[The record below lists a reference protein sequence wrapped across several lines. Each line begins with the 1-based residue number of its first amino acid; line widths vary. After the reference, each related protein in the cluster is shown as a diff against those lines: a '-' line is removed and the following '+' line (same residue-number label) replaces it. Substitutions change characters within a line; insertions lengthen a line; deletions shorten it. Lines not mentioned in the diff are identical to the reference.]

1 METDRMDARNSIIL
15 QPDATE
21 YPAILRRCEVNGR
34 PPVVTTQGN
43 TDLLEGKLL
52 GFFCS
57 RRCPGDIILKIYDL
71 VLALRS
77 TDVTLIGGF
86 QSAMEKEFLDLV
98 LRGTA
103 RVIICPARGLGSMRI
118 PSNWGKPLADGR
130 LLLLSFFDNN
140 MRRPVTAV
148 SARRNANVVSLADC
162 LLIAHAER
170 DSKTEKLC
178 KDTLVQGKPVFALAS
193 PENMHLLELGAVPVT
208 SVNLL
213 PLFQTDFS

>member
-1 METDRMDARNSIIL
+1 MDARNSIIL

-34 PPVVTTQGN
+34 PPVVTAQGN
-43 TDLLEGKLL
+43 TGLLEGKLL

-71 VLALRS
+71 ALALRS
-77 TDVTLIGGF
+77 MDVTLIGGF
-86 QSAMEKEFLDLV
+86 QSTMEKEFLTLV
-98 LRGTA
+98 LRGSA
-103 RVIICPARGLGSMRI
+103 KVIICPARGLGTMRV
-118 PSNWGKPLADGR
+118 PSNWKNPLADGR

-140 MRRPVTAV
+140 IRRPVTAV
-148 SARRNANVVSLADC
+148 SALRNAKLASLVDY

-178 KDTLVQGKPVFALAS
+178 KDTLVQGKQVFALAS
-193 PENMHLLELGAVPVT
+193 PENMHLLELGAVPVA
-208 SVNLL
+208 SDNLM